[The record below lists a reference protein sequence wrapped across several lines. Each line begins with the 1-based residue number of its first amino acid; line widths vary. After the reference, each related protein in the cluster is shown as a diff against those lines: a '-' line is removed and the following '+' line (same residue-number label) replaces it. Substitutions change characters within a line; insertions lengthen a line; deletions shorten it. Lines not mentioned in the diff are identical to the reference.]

1 MCGICGEFAF
11 HGALADP
18 AGLDAM
24 RLALGHRGPDDSGA
38 WVAGNVGFG
47 HTRLAIIDLSPRGR
61 QPIFSD
67 DGRMAICFNGEI
79 YNYQPIRKEL
89 LALGRSFA
97 SDSDTEVAVN
107 ALAHWGLAAI
117 DRFIGMFAIAV
128 HDKKDGTLT
137 LMRDRMGVKPMYYAM
152 DSHRLLFA
160 SEPRAILAH
169 PAYSPA
175 VDRQSLA
182 AYLMCGYFPGEGTI
196 LSGVKKL
203 PQGSWL
209 TVSTTGET
217 RTGRYWSLGS
227 IRRGDFKGSFDQA
240 VEELRPLM
248 RSAFAYRLVADVP
261 VGMFLSGGV
270 DSSLVASVL
279 KKDLGVDI
287 LSFTIGFT
295 EQSFDEAD
303 KAENLCKRLG
313 LPHKVRRVDAPT
325 AQAALNTFT
334 DIYDEPFGDPSGIPT
349 YLVSA
354 LAREEVKVALSADG
368 GDELFCGYTG
378 HVRYPAL
385 YRRLAALPLGARR
398 ALSAFIRAMPWQAL
412 VPGSRTRS
420 GQARADRLS
429 RFTRLLGTGTPADLL
444 AVYAA
449 RGYFA
454 DEAAR
459 LTGQSQ
465 AFLPP
470 GFLDPAQDAPGSEEA
485 LTSLLMAHDA
495 AWWMPDDILIKVD
508 RASMHVGLECRDPLI
523 DHRIAEFAAS
533 LPLDYLRQGG
543 EQKRILRR
551 VLSDLGG
558 ADLASQPKKG
568 FEIPLAAWLSGSW
581 RPHVEEHLSR
591 ERLTAVGLLDP
602 TAARAVVERFQ
613 AGSGE
618 SAQRV
623 WLLLSLQMWA
633 ARWLPGGRA

>member
-1 MCGICGEFAF
+1 MCGICGEFSF
-11 HGALADP
+11 NGALADP

-24 RLALGHRGPDDSGA
+24 RLALGHRGPDDSGT

-79 YNYQPIRKEL
+79 YNYQAIRKEL
-89 LALGRSFA
+89 EALGRSFS

-107 ALAHWGLAAI
+107 ALAQWGLTAI
-117 DRFIGMFAIAV
+117 GRFIGMFAIAV
-128 HDKKDGTLT
+128 HDKKDGSLT
-137 LMRDRMGVKPMYYAM
+137 LIRDRMGVKPMYYAM
-152 DSHRLLFA
+152 DSGRLLFA

-182 AYLMCGYFPGEGTI
+182 AYLMCGYFPGQGTI

-209 TVSTTGET
+209 TVSTSGES
-217 RTGRYWSLGS
+217 RAGRYWSLDS
-227 IRRGDFKGSFDQA
+227 IRRGDFKGGFDEA

-248 RSAFAYRLVADVP
+248 RSAFGYRLVADVP

-279 KKDLGVDI
+279 KKDLGVGI
-287 LSFTIGFT
+287 LSFTIGFS

-303 KAENLCKRLG
+303 KAGSLCKRLG

-378 HVRYPAL
+378 HARYPAL
-385 YRRLAALPLGARR
+385 YRRLSALPLGARR
-398 ALSAFIRAMPWQAL
+398 GLAALIRAMPWQA
-412 VPGSRTRS
+412 VIPGSRTRA
-420 GQARADRLS
+420 GQARADRLH
-429 RFTRLLGTGTPADLL
+429 RFLHLLGAASPADLL

-454 DEAAR
+454 AEAAR
-459 LTGQSQ
+459 LTGQPS
-465 AFLPP
+465 ASLPP
-470 GFLDPAQDAPGSEEA
+470 GFLDRAGNAPETEDGLA
-485 LTSLLMAHDA
+485 SLLMAHDA
-495 AWWMPDDILIKVD
+495 AWWMPDDILVKVD

-533 LPLDYLRQGG
+533 LPLSFLRQGG
-543 EQKRILRR
+543 QQKRILRR
-551 VLSDLGG
+551 ILSDLGG
-558 ADLASQPKKG
+558 ADLAAQPKRG
-568 FEIPLAAWLSGSW
+568 FEIPLSAWLAGAW
-581 RPHVEEHLSR
+581 RPFVEEHLSR
-591 ERLTAVGLLDP
+591 ERLAAVGLLDP
-602 TAARAVVERFQ
+602 GPAREVVEGFQ
-613 AGSGE
+613 AGRGE